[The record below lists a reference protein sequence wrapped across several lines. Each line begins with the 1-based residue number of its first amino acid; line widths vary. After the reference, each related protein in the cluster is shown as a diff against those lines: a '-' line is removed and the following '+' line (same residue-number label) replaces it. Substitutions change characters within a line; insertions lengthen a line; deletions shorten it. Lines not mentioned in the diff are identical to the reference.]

1 MVAIHR
7 LSSSPYQSEPIL
19 VSLEEVANY
28 AKKIPASYLKNH
40 QEMSDEFVTYL
51 SPLIQETIPVIRENG
66 NLLFA
71 RFHFQKP
78 EIA

>member
-28 AKKIPASYLKNH
+28 AKKIPVSYLKNH

-51 SPLIQETIPVIRENG
+51 SPLVQETIPVIRENG